1 MNFFRKLFA
10 SPFVAVFWLVV
21 VAVLSLLPG
30 DDIPRWDI
38 PYLDKYVH
46 VMMYA
51 GISFLWGNVF
61 GFRFRPRKLL
71 QKLTLLLLASLSYGL
86 LMEILQQTI
95 AVHRAFDWLDMAA
108 NAAGSITGILFA
120 LI

>member
-1 MNFFRKLFA
+1 
-10 SPFVAVFWLVV
+10 
-21 VAVLSLLPG
+21 
-30 DDIPRWDI
+30 
-38 PYLDKYVH
+38 
-46 VMMYA
+46 MMYA
-51 GISFLWGNVF
+51 GICFLWGNVF
-61 GFRFRPRKLL
+61 GLRIRRSSLVRNFILL
-71 QKLTLLLLASLSYGL
+71 FCSSSAYGL